1 MAERKGR
8 RAQIVMKMATRV
20 RYGSSEVAPKYT
32 ACAICL
38 EEFENGEDCQIF
50 VGFIGAT
57 QTHRD
62 NGHGMA
68 TRAATR
74 VATVNPEELNHQI
87 HRAMEKLTMPLVDYG
102 CKEND
107 GEVAGSELNECAIC
121 LEAFGNRVSCRV
133 FPNCKHMFHT
143 HCIIK
148 WLGINLTCPICRTHL

>member
-1 MAERKGR
+1 MPI
-8 RAQIVMKMATRV
+8 IVLFGFVLTV
-20 RYGSSEVAPKYT
+20 LVLFSFFSLCIY
-32 ACAICL
+32 IC
-38 EEFENGEDCQIF
+38 FQCHTQ
-50 VGFIGAT
+50 GFIGAT

-74 VATVNPEELNHQI
+74 AATVNPEELNHQT
-87 HRAMEKLTMPLVDYG
+87 HRVMEKLTMPLVDYG

-107 GEVAGSELNECAIC
+107 GEVASSELNECAIC